1 VAILVKSLGADNHVF
16 SRPRVRSALPLVGLA
31 RVVDWSLG
39 AADDGARV
47 EER

>member
-16 SRPRVRSALPLVGLA
+16 FRPRGRSALPLVGLA
-31 RVVDWSLG
+31 RVVDWLG